1 MSLTDLKRKKP
12 KVDRS
17 KISVEDFIADAN
29 NYAAGKPSLLVSE
42 QLKKQKRGLDK
53 QSTKTYR
60 HATFTL
66 TESSIAQLDKIA
78 KGSGIAKSRLVRILI
93 KEFSSKSEAEQTRIL
108 SLAEHRK
115 E

>member
-29 NYAAGKPSLLVSE
+29 NYASGKPTLLAGQKS
-42 QLKKQKRGLDK
+42 KPPKRGLDK
-53 QSTKTYR
+53 MTTKTYR

-66 TESSIAQLDKIA
+66 TEASIAQLDEIA
-78 KGSGIAKSRLVRILI
+78 KESGIAKSKLLRILI
-93 KEFSSKSEAEQTRIL
+93 KEFYDKSSGEQGHIL
-108 SLAEHRK
+108 QRRK
-115 E
+115 DDHL